1 MKAPTKKIRMKTN
14 DMIVILG
21 GAYTD
26 VYKNLI
32 ERNGLGFGADVRSEK
47 EKKPRPATPSD
58 FIQKSQMTDEFMGRV
73 AIVHL
78 NDLSVD
84 DLIRV
89 ITDSDESSLHIQQ
102 KLFEDLGVKLTAGD
116 DFMRK
121 IAQNAYDRKTGA
133 RGLNTV
139 VEEATWEAYYDAY
152 MNGDEYDEIILTA
165 DTVDN
170 PKQYT
175 LVRKKGNN

>member
-1 MKAPTKKIRMKTN
+1 
-14 DMIVILG
+14 
-21 GAYTD
+21 
-26 VYKNLI
+26 
-32 ERNGLGFGADVRSEK
+32 
-47 EKKPRPATPSD
+47 
-58 FIQKSQMTDEFMGRV
+58 MTDEFMGRV

-89 ITDSDESSLHIQQ
+89 IKESDESSLAIQQ
-102 KLFEDLGVKLTAGD
+102 KLFDELGVKLTAGD
-116 DFMRK
+116 DFIRK
-121 IAQNAYDRKTGA
+121 IAQNAHERKTGA

-152 MNGDEYDEIILTA
+152 VNGDEYEEVILTEE
-165 DTVDN
+165 TVDN

-175 LVRKKGNN
+175 LVRKNQKGSN

>member
-1 MKAPTKKIRMKTN
+1 
-14 DMIVILG
+14 
-21 GAYTD
+21 
-26 VYKNLI
+26 
-32 ERNGLGFGADVRSEK
+32 
-47 EKKPRPATPSD
+47 
-58 FIQKSQMTDEFMGRV
+58 MTDEFMGRV

-84 DLIRV
+84 DLVKVIRE
-89 ITDSDESSLHIQQ
+89 SDESSLAIQQ
-102 KLFEDLGVKLTAGD
+102 KLFEELGVKLTAGD
-116 DFMRK
+116 DFVKK

-152 MNGDEYDEIILTA
+152 THENEYDEIVLTEE
-165 DTVDN
+165 TVNN

-175 LVRKKGNN
+175 KVLKK